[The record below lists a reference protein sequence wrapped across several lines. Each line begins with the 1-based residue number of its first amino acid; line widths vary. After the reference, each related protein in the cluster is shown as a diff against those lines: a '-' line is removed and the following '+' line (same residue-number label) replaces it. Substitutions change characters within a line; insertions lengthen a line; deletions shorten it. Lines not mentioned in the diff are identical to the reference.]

1 MTRLIDADALA
12 EQYTEM
18 VERLLLIRANIV
30 PSHVTT
36 LIINAPTI
44 DAVEVVKCKECRKQG
59 SDDCPMF
66 SREWRIIM
74 RGNECVDDF
83 IFHDLTEPSG
93 FCSYGERKTE

>member
-44 DAVEVVKCKECRKQG
+44 DAVEVVRCKDCRYQVHCYQTVSHNK
-59 SDDCPMF
+59 
-66 SREWRIIM
+66 I
-74 RGNECVDDF
+74 
-83 IFHDLTEPSG
+83 HDGFKEYWSEPIE
-93 FCSYGERKTE
+93 FCSKGKAVVMNEQQTKG

>member
-18 VERLLLIRANIV
+18 VERLLLIRGSIV

-44 DAVEVVKCKECRKQG
+44 DAVEVVRCK
-59 SDDCPMF
+59 DCKYHHKH
-66 SREWRIIM
+66 SWYNTCDKIA
-74 RGNECVDDF
+74 G
-83 IFHDLTEPSG
+83 SG
-93 FCSYGERKTE
+93 FPDDWYCADGERKQP